1 MVDVIKKRTIL
12 HPVLPVNTLFKF
24 CANKTF
30 LYLRNPFEFFTPI
43 IFTAVTCPDGGI
55 GRRAGLKN
63 QWEFSLAG
71 SIPAP
76 GTLS

>member
-1 MVDVIKKRTIL
+1 VFFLNLFCTKKQI
-12 HPVLPVNTLFKF
+12 HIFAAVFNVL
-24 CANKTF
+24 F
-30 LYLRNPFEFFTPI
+30 LSS
-43 IFTAVTCPDGGI
+43 PDGGI

-76 GTLS
+76 GTKTERE